1 MTYFPC
7 GSSIAQVPFPLLN
20 NVLLVNIRVIAL
32 QELIGYEKQ
41 GDIYYL
47 ISTEHVIQYWVMTD
61 APGRK
66 LRRVQCGGFREICSG
81 FTIDVLVPLGAESE
95 CI

>member
-1 MTYFPC
+1 MHPDVHQQFLLCLKCELPCSSNISFSQSWSFIMTYFPC

-20 NVLLVNIRVIAL
+20 NVLPVNIRVVAL

-61 APGRK
+61 A
-66 LRRVQCGGFREICSG
+66 Q
-81 FTIDVLVPLGAESE
+81 
-95 CI
+95 